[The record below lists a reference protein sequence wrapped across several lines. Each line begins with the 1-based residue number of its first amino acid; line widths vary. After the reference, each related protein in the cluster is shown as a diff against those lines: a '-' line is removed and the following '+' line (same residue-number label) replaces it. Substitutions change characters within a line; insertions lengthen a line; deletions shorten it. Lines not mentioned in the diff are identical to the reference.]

1 MSCCCNLQAN
11 GAVFLGTPCSFSRSF
26 QELNISYSTGY
37 GNIVPKTTGG
47 RAFCII
53 YALIGIPIACLA
65 LKSLGERITVFE
77 ASLIKSYHKAVHG
90 HDRVHAIHLKAS
102 ILNFAVTIIAVLL
115 LAGMAKLKRSEW
127 SFFECIYFVSITF
140 TTIGF
145 GDYLPTYKDQLSEYD
160 ILTIVLGFFIGFS
173 LVSSLLCSV
182 SNALEEQGRTVLRK
196 ARKTIVSRK
205 GKRSIPSSYSM
216 ESELATSND
225 EKGKAE
231 EKSSTQQGI
240 ALRKVSTKHEK
251 DWSNGKELAI
261 AKVVFENE
269 HATDAAS
276 RSS

>member
-1 MSCCCNLQAN
+1 M
-11 GAVFLGTPCSFSRSF
+11 
-26 QELNISYSTGY
+26 I
-37 GNIVPKTTGG
+37 K
-47 RAFCII
+47 AF
-53 YALIGIPIACLA
+53 Y
-65 LKSLGERITVFE
+65 KVV
-77 ASLIKSYHKAVHG
+77 YG

-102 ILNFAVTIIAVLL
+102 ILNFAITIIAILS
-115 LAGMAKLKRSEW
+115 LAGMAKLKRNEW
-127 SFFECIYFVSITF
+127 SFFECIYFVFITF

-145 GDYLPTYKDQLSEYD
+145 GDYLPTYRDSLSEYD

-205 GKRSIPSSYSM
+205 GKRSMPSSYSM
-216 ESELATSND
+216 ESELATSNC
-225 EKGKAE
+225 ENGKAE
-231 EKSSTQQGI
+231 EKSPKERGI

-251 DWSNGKELAI
+251 GGANGKELAL

-269 HATDAAS
+269 HVIDGAS